1 MLSRKK
7 TKNEKK
13 SNETTHFYS
22 RRGRTFFIFYWR
34 VHLIVLQVESIVQVN
49 TVFTF
54 FCMQKNFTLVA
65 ETRAWTQLH
74 SLKFMQFNSYH
85 GSKISFQP
93 PFSKNFALTSIE
105 QIDVSGFVII
115 CEFMEWYKD
124 LSNLVYLPL
133 SSPNKSQLIII
144 YKGGKFQKTMVLRRW
159 ESITG

>member
-1 MLSRKK
+1 
-7 TKNEKK
+7 
-13 SNETTHFYS
+13 
-22 RRGRTFFIFYWR
+22 
-34 VHLIVLQVESIVQVN
+34 
-49 TVFTF
+49 
-54 FCMQKNFTLVA
+54 
-65 ETRAWTQLH
+65 
-74 SLKFMQFNSYH
+74 MQFNSYH

-133 SSPNKSQLIII
+133 PSPNKSQLIII